1 LRNGQRTQAPEP
13 IQEPSFDELYQ
24 TLQDKSKKAAQN
36 DPELNQQYRWFD
48 SIKDLEK
55 QIKQEEETLA
65 LHRMLETTLDSY
77 REKILGAVKGK
88 WDYMSFIKTT
98 SNFIMKNQ
106 SEQKDKAPVMDREFC
121 DKVLSQENFVKV

>member
-1 LRNGQRTQAPEP
+1 
-13 IQEPSFDELYQ
+13 
-24 TLQDKSKKAAQN
+24 LQDKSKKAAQN

-48 SIKDLEK
+48 SIKDLEN

-65 LHRMLETTLDSY
+65 LHRMLQTTMDSY

-88 WDYMSFIKTT
+88 WDYMSLIKTT
-98 SNFIMKNQ
+98 ANFIMKTQ
-106 SEQKDKAPVMDREFC
+106 SEQKDKTPVMDREFC